1 MRVFTSIEYVHGSQK
16 WLMCQYVLDGNKKV
30 LVTLNKVPIE
40 AGSAMQ
46 TCAGLIAPGTLWK
59 EMDSKVNQTA
69 TKLKRNH
76 LKLVISEMFYASWVI
91 KPGVCLP

>member
-1 MRVFTSIEYVHGSQK
+1 MVKILRGRLVCVRYFSSSSCIFLYHENMRVFTSIEYVHGSQK

-46 TCAGLIAPGTLWK
+46 TCAGLIAPGTL
-59 EMDSKVNQTA
+59 
-69 TKLKRNH
+69 
-76 LKLVISEMFYASWVI
+76 
-91 KPGVCLP
+91 